1 MSRIGKPDVDVVTYE
16 ELLQRFRPVFDRI
29 ATGAVE
35 RERGRELP
43 FEQVKWL
50 GAAGF
55 GAVRLPVSDGGAGAS
70 VSQLFDLL
78 IELGAAD
85 SNLPQILR
93 AHFGFVEERL
103 YEPDSTQRDRWLSA
117 VADGAIIGNATT
129 EIGDGALGTVQTT
142 LDGPDD
148 AERWSLNGT
157 KHYSTGS
164 LFADAVFVFARRGDR
179 LGFAVVAANDA
190 GVTQTDNWAGF
201 GQRMTGSG
209 TTVLADVSVDP
220 ADVFWYSDETPSY
233 IIAFYQLVLLA
244 SLAGIGR
251 AVARDAAEYVR
262 GRRRVFSNGSG
273 NTAREDP
280 LVQHVVGQLA
290 ALSFAV
296 DATVRSA
303 AAGLERINSIHKA
316 GNTPVR
322 ADFDAAET
330 AVSLAQGTVG
340 DSVLKAATLLFDVGG
355 SSSVDQDRALDRH
368 WRNARTICVHNPTMY
383 KVRSV
388 GDTVLND
395 QAPTYAWVVGAPRT
409 DQQ

>member
-1 MSRIGKPDVDVVTYE
+1 MTGIGRPDVDDVAYE
-16 ELLQRFRPVFDRI
+16 QLRQRFRPVFERI
-29 ATGAVE
+29 AAGAVE

-50 GAAGF
+50 KAARF
-55 GAVRLPVSDGGAGAS
+55 GAVRLPVADGGGGAS

-78 IELGAAD
+78 IELGEAD

-103 YEPDSTQRDRWLSA
+103 YEPDSDQRDRWLSA

-129 EIGDGALGTVQTT
+129 EIGDGALGTVRTT
-142 LDGPDD
+142 LDGADG
-148 AERWSLNGT
+148 AELWSLNGT

-164 LFADAVFVFARRGDR
+164 LFADGVFVFARRGER
-179 LGFAVVAANDA
+179 LGFAVVSTAAT
-190 GVTQTDNWAGF
+190 GVTQSDNWAGF
-201 GQRMTGSG
+201 GQQMTGSG
-209 TTVLADVSVDP
+209 TTVLEDVSVDP
-220 ADVFWYSDETPSY
+220 SDVFWYSDETPSY

-273 NTAREDP
+273 DSAREDP
-280 LVQHVVGQLA
+280 LVQQIIGQLS
-290 ALSFAV
+290 ALSFSV

-303 AAGLERINSIHKA
+303 AAGLERINSIHQA
-316 GNTPVR
+316 GNAPTR

-330 AVSLAQGTVG
+330 SVSLAQGTVG

-395 QAPTYAWVVGAPRT
+395 QAPTYAWVVGAPRS
-409 DQQ
+409 DQG